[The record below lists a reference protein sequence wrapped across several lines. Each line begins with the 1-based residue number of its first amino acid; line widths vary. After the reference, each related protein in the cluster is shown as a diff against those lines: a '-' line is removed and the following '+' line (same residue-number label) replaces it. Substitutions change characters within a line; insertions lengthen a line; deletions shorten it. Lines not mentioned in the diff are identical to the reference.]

1 MSEADYAELI
11 IAAHQ
16 ELHAP
21 VIPVLCPAVL
31 CGQRRVVS
39 LVAAGGRLG
48 GAAAGHIMPGLR
60 EAASSTP
67 GNREEVVPMLE
78 TYFAKPQTAGRI
90 RACRIG
96 AEIERYAGWLSEH
109 GYSARTVR
117 RHVQALVAFGEFARC
132 PGPGGGRR
140 AVGV

>member
-11 IAAHQ
+11 TAAHQ

-21 VIPVLCPAVL
+21 VIPVLAVL

-78 TYFAKPQTAGRI
+78 IYFAKPQMADRI
-90 RACRIG
+90 RACWIG
-96 AEIERYAGWLSEH
+96 AEIERYAGCWVSRKVFLAGHE
-109 GYSARTVR
+109 GFLRPRMARS
-117 RHVQALVAFGEFARC
+117 
-132 PGPGGGRR
+132 R
-140 AVGV
+140 AVSYLILRMVAAIFV